1 MMAAMPRLPLG
12 AVPPGFLAGDQRA
25 RAADKVLFD
34 FA

>member
-1 MMAAMPRLPLG
+1 MTAAMRRFPRG
-12 AVPPGFLAGDQRA
+12 AVAPGFQAGDQRA

>member
-1 MMAAMPRLPLG
+1 MTAAMRRFPRG
-12 AVPPGFLAGDQRA
+12 AVPPGFLAGDQQA